1 MSDPQVIPISVD
13 PIAEDIRTLE
23 IGIRRLK
30 IEYDQFFAG
39 GRKREPLLL
48 LGQLKKIIKR
58 YNETPITVYGQRF
71 HFSSLL
77 ARFNILSELWR
88 KQARKHEE
96 GDRRFSARPKAERE
110 RVLARCRIK
119 DPDRQR
125 PAVRQLYGQYL
136 EALSGS
142 GGKKPTPTFK
152 KFARSVEAQARRL
165 QKSSGCAEIELRL
178 LLHDGKVQLRARPR
192 K

>member
-1 MSDPQVIPISVD
+1 MSEPQVIPISVD
-13 PIAEDIRTLE
+13 PIAEDIRNLE
-23 IGIRRLK
+23 KGIRRLK

-39 GRKREPLLL
+39 GRKREPFLL

-58 YNETPITVYGQRF
+58 YVETPIPGYGHRF
-71 HFSSLL
+71 HFNSLV
-77 ARFNILSELWR
+77 ARFNILSERWR
-88 KQARKHEE
+88 KQTRQMEE

-119 DPDRQR
+119 DPDRER
-125 PAVRQLYGQYL
+125 KAVRQLYARYL
-136 EALSGS
+136 EALGS
-142 GGKKPTPTFK
+142 NDREKSTPSFK